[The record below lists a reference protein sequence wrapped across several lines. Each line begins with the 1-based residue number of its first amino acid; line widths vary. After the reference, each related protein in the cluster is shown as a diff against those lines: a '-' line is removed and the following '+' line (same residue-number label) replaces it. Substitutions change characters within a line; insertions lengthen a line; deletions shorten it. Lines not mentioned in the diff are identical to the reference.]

1 MNIIKKTGFPQLLIS
16 DILSEYSGT
25 HHNRHVNYDITY
37 QYEVD
42 GNKYFDM
49 LYNRSKAME
58 LGDKI
63 KIKYNPS
70 EPESSTDILT
80 PSIKNLVPFLASGTI
95 FITIGFFLSGARV
108 LTCKIR
114 HKGEMK
120 EKEILPPEE
129 HINSNKTNKNNR
141 NLALRILVVLILLGG
156 TFC

>member
-1 MNIIKKTGFPQLLIS
+1 MKV
-16 DILSEYSGT
+16 Y
-25 HHNRHVNYDITY
+25 
-37 QYEVD
+37 
-42 GNKYFDM
+42 
-49 LYNRSKAME
+49 
-58 LGDKI
+58 DKI

-95 FITIGFFLSGARV
+95 FITIGFFLSGARA
-108 LTCKIR
+108 LTCKIQ